1 MKKVKAITT
10 ALVLTTALLVGG
22 CGASQTAAPAAQTQK
37 ASEVKLYQGLGQTAN
52 LRVGPGKDENG
63 GQVYTINYSMADA
76 IFDQDGKVVH
86 VSFDGLEVF
95 SPNDKEHVAGGAPIF
110 SGFPG
115 QAGYLT
121 AAAATE
127 DSAKKELAN
136 WQSKINR
143 GDKAYGLESKVG
155 GWSVQMGKFG
165 EFMKGRTVAE
175 IKDWLAKNTSDL
187 NGRPLTETAT
197 KPEDVA
203 KYGKLSADEKKALA
217 DVTSGATIS
226 LKDAHG
232 DYIGA
237 LENAFKNKVEVTVPV
252 K

>member
-22 CGASQTAAPAAQTQK
+22 CGASQTTEPAAQTQK
-37 ASEVKLYQGLGQTAN
+37 ATEIKLYQGLGQTAAF
-52 LRVGPGKDENG
+52 RVGPGKDEKG
-63 GQVYTINYSMADA
+63 GQVYTLNYAMADA

-95 SPNDKEHVAGGAPIF
+95 SPNDKEHVEGGAPIF

-127 DSAKKELAN
+127 DNAKKEVAN

-143 GDKAYGLESKVG
+143 GDKAYGLESKTG

-165 EFMKGRTVAE
+165 EFMKGKTVSE
-175 IKDWLAKNTSDL
+175 IKDWLAKNTSDI
-187 NGRPLTETAT
+187 NGRPLKAEA
-197 KPEDVA
+197 KDPKDIE
-203 KYGKLSADEKKALA
+203 KYGKLSDTEKKALA

-237 LENAFKNKVEVTVPV
+237 LENAFKNKVEVKIPV

>member
-1 MKKVKAITT
+1 MKKVQAITT

-22 CGASQTAAPAAQTQK
+22 CGASQTAKAPAAQAQK
-37 ASEVKLYQGLGQTAN
+37 EVKIYQGLGQTATF
-52 LRVGPGKDENG
+52 RVGPGKDEQG
-63 GQVYTINYSMADA
+63 GQVYTLNYTMADA

-143 GDKAYGLESKVG
+143 GDKAYGLESNLG
-155 GWSVQMGKFG
+155 GWSVQMGKYAD
-165 EFMKGRTVAE
+165 FMKGKTVAE
-175 IKDWLAKNTSDL
+175 IKDWFAKNTSEV
-187 NGRPLTETAT
+187 NGRPLKA
-197 KPEDVA
+197 DVKDPKDIE
-203 KYGKLSADEKKALA
+203 KYGKLSDTEKKALA

-232 DYIGA
+232 DFVGA